1 VSGRR
6 RRRTRNRGEQ
16 DAAAAVAE
24 PAEGEAPEAGETPVF
39 SERLTAVLEAYVA
52 GEAPNAGRF
61 CGHCYSPI
69 ARERAECLHCGRS
82 VKARSPVG
90 FVPSEVLQM
99 FQRLRRR
106 ESLVVNSFAYLGLAL
121 AVLIFIVAF
130 VVTFSL
136 SGNVWL
142 LALDTLLLFVV
153 ARVLAGLLG
162 GWLGDELGHR
172 YAQRKLAE
180 EWQAFEAERG

>member
-6 RRRTRNRGEQ
+6 RRRDRARD
-16 DAAAAVAE
+16 DAGTAIAVAE
-24 PAEGEAPEAGETPVF
+24 PSQDEAIAVGETPVF
-39 SERLTAVLEAYVA
+39 SERLTAFLESYMA

-61 CGHCYSPI
+61 CGNCYSPI
-69 ARERAECLHCGRS
+69 ARERSECPHCGCS
-82 VKARSPVG
+82 VHERPPVG
-90 FVPSEVLQM
+90 YIPDEVREM
-99 FQRLRRR
+99 FRRLRGR

-130 VVTFSL
+130 AITFSL

-142 LALDTLLLFVV
+142 LALDTLLLFVL

-162 GWLGDELGHR
+162 GWIGDELGHR

-180 EWQAFEAERG
+180 EWQAFAAERG